1 MRSRYTAFVVGDAGY
16 LLDTW
21 HPTTRPRE
29 LTLDD
34 DLAWRRLDVLTTA
47 AGGPFDTTGVVEF
60 EAFYR
65 GPDGRGS
72 LHERSRFVKQSKQW
86 WYVDGTALAST

>member
-1 MRSRYTAFVVGDAGY
+1 MRSRYTAFVVDDADY

-21 HPTTRPRE
+21 HPTKRPPE
-29 LTLDD
+29 LSLDD
-34 DLAWRRLDVLTTA
+34 DLSWRRLDVLATEG
-47 AGGPFDTTGVVEF
+47 GGPFDTTGVVEF

-72 LHERSRFVKQSKQW
+72 LHERSRFVKQGREW
-86 WYVDGTALAST
+86 LYVDGTALASS